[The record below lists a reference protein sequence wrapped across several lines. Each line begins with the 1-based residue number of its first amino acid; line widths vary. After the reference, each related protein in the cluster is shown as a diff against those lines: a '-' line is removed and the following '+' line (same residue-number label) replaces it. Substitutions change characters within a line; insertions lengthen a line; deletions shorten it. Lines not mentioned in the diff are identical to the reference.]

1 MRKISNEKRINMK
14 NKQLSVIR
22 CYYAAKPPPCV
33 RHKQNGLRIN
43 QKKKSIDINY
53 STNIDN
59 FRDNSNKKIK

>member
-1 MRKISNEKRINMK
+1 MK

-43 QKKKSIDINY
+43 QKKKKALIII
-53 STNIDN
+53 TALTLIILETIVI
-59 FRDNSNKKIK
+59 KK